1 MKKAI
6 LTPLLFLVF
15 LFFSLFM
22 IPSSLYATCWNAPNC
37 ASTDECNANPAKFGC
52 WCWEPPCSY
61 TCQTNYADP
70 AYGKVCYVTEEPST
84 TLCPDDKWC
93 PWGVCNYQDP
103 FWLQTRFC
111 CDPNITEYQIRQCRS
126 DGEPGC
132 PDDMTGNF
140 DGVCGQCEDA
150 SSCSSD
156 CGGCIPIRGDG
167 ECNCGETPN
176 SCFLL

>member
-1 MKKAI
+1 MKKSI
-6 LTPLLFLVF
+6 LKLFLLFTF
-15 LFFSLFM
+15 LFSGMFFYTGTVLS
-22 IPSSLYATCWNAPNC
+22 NC
-37 ASTDECNANPAKFGC
+37 GYDCTDGGTQYCIDNCPACNIA
-52 WCWEPPCSY
+52 PCSY
-61 TCQTNYADP
+61 TCQRDP
-70 AYGKVCYVTEEPST
+70 LSPYDKKICYVTEEPST